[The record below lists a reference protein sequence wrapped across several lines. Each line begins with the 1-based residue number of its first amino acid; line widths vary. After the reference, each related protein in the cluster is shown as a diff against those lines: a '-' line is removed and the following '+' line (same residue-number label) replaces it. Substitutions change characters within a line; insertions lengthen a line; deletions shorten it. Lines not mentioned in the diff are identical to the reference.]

1 VPLLDEDVEGLGRQ
15 PLSRPRTVARNV
27 AVAIFAVVA
36 AIELHSLIFMAY
48 SGIDF
53 ERYHESAA
61 FQSLR
66 DKLGPFSLLLLTVVR
81 FGFVPFPI
89 SPLPLAIVL
98 FGAWITLRRGDPQ
111 AALLALLA
119 SSVLVLIEPILVY
132 LIF

>member
-1 VPLLDEDVEGLGRQ
+1 M
-15 PLSRPRTVARNV
+15 SRPRTLRRNV

-36 AIELHSLIFMAY
+36 AIELHCLLFLAY

-61 FQSLR
+61 FQRFR
-66 DKLGPFSLLLLTVVR
+66 DRLGPFSLLLLTVVR
-81 FGFVPFPI
+81 VGFVPFPI

-98 FGAWITLRRGDPQ
+98 FGAWITLRRGDLQP
-111 AALLALLA
+111 ALLALLA